1 MQPLTRQ
8 LLVFSI
14 GSIAVICIASEI
26 ILIWL
31 GHETS
36 EALLSIASTATGALA
51 GAMIPRAEEG

>member
-8 LLVFSI
+8 LIVFAI
-14 GSIAVICIASEI
+14 GSIAVVSIASEI
-26 ILIWL
+26 LLIWL